1 MIRILADENVHI
13 DIISGLRQA
22 NQEVLFVPAIG
33 LAGHS
38 DIDILKYAEQNNL
51 IILTADKDFGGLI
64 EFGTLWGR
72 GKIILLRYRII
83 NIARTI
89 KNILHIL
96 NREKKII
103 ARESSFVFVLS
114 EAGYRL
120 HRTGHVK

>member
-1 MIRILADENVHI
+1 MRILADENVHI

-22 NQEVLFVPAIG
+22 NQEVLFVPDIG

-103 ARESSFVFVLS
+103 LKESSFVFVLS

>member
-1 MIRILADENVHI
+1 VIRILADENVHI